1 MTTQRAS
8 GHWTRGGAAAPAGL
22 ALCLAA
28 LAVFVV
34 LLAACGQTS
43 VSSQAS
49 VNGPADT
56 PSAPTT
62 TASRAPT
69 TPSPASAQ
77 PASGQKAGGSAN
89 NGCAD
94 AQAPADA
101 ATFKADVIVSQ
112 SAQGAGA
119 AQPITL
125 AQGQR
130 LEIRLAPSYS
140 WELSASDPGHTLAG
154 ANPEGWYDA
163 GAQACIWRFTA
174 QGAGSAQL
182 TFSGAAVCPYLK
194 LCPSVEQ
201 TIAYG
206 VTVR

>member
-1 MTTQRAS
+1 V
-8 GHWTRGGAAAPAGL
+8 
-22 ALCLAA
+22 A
-28 LAVFVV
+28 LAVLVV

-43 VSSQAS
+43 VSSQAP

-56 PSAPTT
+56 SSAPTA

-69 TPSPASAQ
+69 SPSPASAQ
-77 PASGQKAGGSAN
+77 PASGQKAGGSAI
-89 NGCAD
+89 NGCAA
-94 AQAPADA
+94 AQAPAEA
-101 ATFKADVIVSQ
+101 ATFKANVIVSQ
-112 SAQGAGA
+112 SAQGTQGTQGTDA
-119 AQPITL
+119 AQPIAL

-130 LEIRLAPSYS
+130 LEIRLAPSFT
-140 WELSASDPGHTLAG
+140 WELSVSDPGHILAG

-163 GAQACIWRFTA
+163 SVQACIWRFTA

-182 TFSGAAVCPYLK
+182 TFAGAAVCPYLK

-201 TIAYG
+201 TITYG